1 MSNSVVV
8 LTYFLITFVLPSFQE
23 AASGHCSLD
32 AALSYTGDNR
42 IYLFKGDKYGVWNDA
57 TDTLESVGS
66 KAKIILFLSFLC
78 HMVF

>member
-42 IYLFKGDKYGVWNDA
+42 MYLCTCLRETSMVYGM
-57 TDTLESVGS
+57 TLL
-66 KAKIILFLSFLC
+66 ILWSPLEVRLK
-78 HMVF
+78 